1 MSISEFHGF
10 LGLPGIL
17 GEIGMFAASIVR
29 FRGRIAEV
37 FRWIEAPIRDHDRG
51 ESLADARVVDFDPPP
66 PVIFAAW
73 GG

>member
-1 MSISEFHGF
+1 
-10 LGLPGIL
+10 
-17 GEIGMFAASIVR
+17 MFAASIVR